1 MEIIARSLLEAYDF
15 GIYINKVVF
24 RQSGKNQREQ
34 KTRVLKD
41 TSMSGTEGVGLVLS
55 VWCCGWALTGA
66 GVNSGAPAAQ

>member
-41 TSMSGTEGVGLVLS
+41 TSMSGTEGW
-55 VWCCGWALTGA
+55 VWCCLFGA
-66 GVNSGAPAAQ
+66 VGGH